1 MGYRFAKDASAPL
14 KKIARDIR
22 DYHAAD
28 IKYRVLLKIRP
39 TEVTVETVGYPPV
52 NQLLEYSVNKS
63 TGKVSSR
70 HFEEDE
76 DTGDMV
82 EIPWKDVRF
91 LGVFD
96 EAITDVLEAHVVKRG
111 KTAKKAKAKS
121 RRGETRRRR

>member
-14 KKIARDIR
+14 KKLARDIR

-70 HFEEDE
+70 HFEED

-96 EAITDVLEAHVVKRG
+96 EAITDVLEAHVVKKG
-111 KTAKKAKAKS
+111 KTAKKTRS
-121 RRGETRRRR
+121 RRGMTRRH

>member
-1 MGYRFAKDASAPL
+1 MGYRLAKDASKPL
-14 KKIARDIR
+14 KKIARDMR

-39 TEVTVETVGYPPV
+39 NEVTVETVGYPPV

-76 DTGDMV
+76 HTAEMV
-82 EIPWKDVRF
+82 EIPWSEVRF

-96 EAITDVLEAHVVKRG
+96 EAITEVLEAHVVKKG
-111 KTAKKAKAKS
+111 KTAKHAKS
-121 RRGETRRRR
+121 RRGMTRRH

>member
-1 MGYRFAKDASAPL
+1 MGYRLSKDASAPL
-14 KKIARDIR
+14 KKIARDMR
-22 DYHAAD
+22 DYHAD
-28 IKYRVLLKIRP
+28 EIKYRVLLKIRP

-52 NQLLEYSVNKS
+52 NQLLEYSVDKS

-82 EIPWKDVRF
+82 EIPWSEVRF

-111 KTAKKAKAKS
+111 KTAKKTRS
-121 RRGETRRRR
+121 RRGMTRRH

>member
-1 MGYRFAKDASAPL
+1 MGYRLAKDASKPL

-39 TEVTVETVGYPPV
+39 NMVTVETVGYPPV

-63 TGKVSSR
+63 TGKVSSQ

-82 EIPWKDVRF
+82 EIPWSEVRF

-96 EAITDVLEAHVVKRG
+96 EAITDVLEAHVVKKG
-111 KTAKKAKAKS
+111 KTAKKTRS
-121 RRGETRRRR
+121 RRGETRRN

>member
-22 DYHAAD
+22 DYHAD
-28 IKYRVLLKIRP
+28 EIKYRVLLKIRP
-39 TEVTVETVGYPPV
+39 NMVTVETVGYPPV
-52 NQLLEYSVNKS
+52 NQLLEYSVDKS

-76 DTGDMV
+76 ETGEMV
-82 EIPWKDVRF
+82 EIPWSEVRF

-96 EAITDVLEAHVVKRG
+96 EAITEVLEAHVVKKG
-111 KTAKKAKAKS
+111 KTAKNAKA

>member
-1 MGYRFAKDASAPL
+1 MGYRLAKDASAPL

-22 DYHAAD
+22 DYHAD
-28 IKYRVLLKIRP
+28 EIKYRVLLKIRP
-39 TEVTVETVGYPPV
+39 NMVTVETVGYPPV

-63 TGKVSSR
+63 TGKVSSQ

-82 EIPWKDVRF
+82 EIPWSEVRF

-96 EAITDVLEAHVVKRG
+96 EAITDVLEAHVVKSG
-111 KTAKKAKAKS
+111 KTAKKSRS
-121 RRGETRRRR
+121 RRGMTRRN